1 MFKQFMEYIIVN
13 KIYQSLISF
22 IENLSQD
29 DFRVVFS
36 NNEEGIFEKYPIIR
50 KKVIKEYDTN
60 NTISSYNY
68 ITLMMPKI
76 EKYHYNENHTQ
87 CRCCNICIYP
97 TASVYVDDVELNKLE
112 NLFNSADEVKIPVY
126 FVAGRI
132 DYEKLS
138 KKSKSK
144 LIKIYLFTSQA
155 MKYISKS
162 EKDNINE
169 ISEIYMAHFKKQEIE
184 YPYFSTFY
192 KVTSP
197 IFNNAFKGVRKY
209 NERDI
214 DIFIKQ
220 IKDFIIRNLT
230 LCFEEMLS
238 ENKFMIKTATLRPY
252 STLTGEIIR

>member
-1 MFKQFMEYIIVN
+1 MDYITLN

-22 IENLSQD
+22 IENLSKD
-29 DFRVVFS
+29 NFRVVFS
-36 NNEEGIFEKYPIIR
+36 NNEEGIFEKYPIIMQ
-50 KKVIKEYDTN
+50 KVIKEYDTN
-60 NTISSYNY
+60 NNISSYNY

-76 EKYHYNENHTQ
+76 EKYCYNENHTQ

-112 NLFNSADEVKIPVY
+112 NLFNSADEVKVPVY
-126 FVAGRI
+126 FIAGRI

-138 KKSKSK
+138 RKSKMN
-144 LIKIYLFTSQA
+144 LIKIHSFISQA

-162 EKDNINE
+162 EKDDINE
-169 ISEIYMAHFKKQEIE
+169 ISEIYKAHFEEQRFE

-197 IFNNAFKGVRKY
+197 IFNNVFHGVRKY
-209 NERDI
+209 NEIDI

-230 LCFEEMLS
+230 LCFEKMLS
-238 ENKFMIKTATLRPY
+238 GNKFMIKTATLRPY
-252 STLTGEIIR
+252 STLTGEVIR